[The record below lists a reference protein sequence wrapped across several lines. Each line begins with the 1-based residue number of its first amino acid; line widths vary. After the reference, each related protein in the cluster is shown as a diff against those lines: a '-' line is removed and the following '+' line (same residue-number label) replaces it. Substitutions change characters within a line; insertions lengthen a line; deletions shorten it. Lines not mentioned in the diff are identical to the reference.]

1 MKRIEQD
8 HCQSCGSTSLENLD
22 TGQDPDFQGYTRCC
36 NERVIHT
43 AITPCSPEDC
53 YHD

>member
-1 MKRIEQD
+1 MKRINGW
-8 HCQSCGSTSLENLD
+8 HCQSCGSTSLEDLD

-36 NERVIHT
+36 NERSIQPGHCD
-43 AITPCSPEDC
+43 PSDC